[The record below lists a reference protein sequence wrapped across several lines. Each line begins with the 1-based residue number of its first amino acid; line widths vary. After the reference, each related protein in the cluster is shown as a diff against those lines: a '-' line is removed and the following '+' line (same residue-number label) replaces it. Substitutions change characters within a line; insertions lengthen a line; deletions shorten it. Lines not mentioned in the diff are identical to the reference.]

1 MNRKSQA
8 RSTATRE
15 RQNTKSEEA
24 KTEHKRE
31 SHTQEELLVQ
41 ITRENGKDGA
51 CEETTAENFPGWR
64 KDTGPMLKDYRE
76 PKAE

>member
-1 MNRKSQA
+1 M
-8 RSTATRE
+8 
-15 RQNTKSEEA
+15 

-41 ITRENGKDGA
+41 MTRKNRKDVV

-64 KDTGPMLKDYRE
+64 KDTGPILKDYGE
-76 PKAE
+76 SKAE